1 MLGSNTT
8 RAREPKACVDPDI
21 VKKASESSGTFT
33 LAATNRGRRDA
44 LRLEERRQ
52 GIGRLGAGRSIRLE
66 LGFRL
71 PSEAAEAEP
80 LSLMV
85 TVSSE
90 FPGGPERLLHKDA
103 ATCWKWTHASG
114 TGNEAFFDAD
124 IEARCIRRG
133 GAGRRRW
140 R

>member
-1 MLGSNTT
+1 MLSSNTT

-33 LAATNRGRRDA
+33 LAATNRGRQDA
-44 LRLEERRQ
+44 LRLERRQ

-71 PSEAAEAEP
+71 PAEAEP

-90 FPGGPERLLHKDA
+90 FPGDPERLLHKDA
-103 ATCWKWTHASG
+103 ATCGKWTHASG

-133 GAGRRRW
+133 GAGRRR
-140 R
+140 RR